1 MISVFGFGFLCIISF
16 ASFSIKAETYALCL
30 VKLRHASSWEESLIL
45 GPIGGQMFSCLHVS
59 GVPLVGW
66 VVGSTKQEDGQGK
79 QRGVRAKYSCNQRL
93 TRAYLRLHLSVIQL
107 IRACPDLG
115 RSHLKIPSPL
125 PPALTVPPSR
135 EKTLWGVFFLL
146 AMKKSRYQV

>member
-1 MISVFGFGFLCIISF
+1 MFRALQVIRLLDDLCIWIWISVYNKLCELFNKGWDVRSMFGEIEARF
-16 ASFSIKAETYALCL
+16 
-30 VKLRHASSWEESLIL
+30 IL
-45 GPIGGQMFSCLHVS
+45 GRESYFGTNLIGCQMFSCLHVS
-59 GVPLVGW
+59 GVPLLGW

-135 EKTLWGVFFLL
+135 EKTF
-146 AMKKSRYQV
+146 